1 MRACDVVGRQRGR
14 YTVIVDGR
22 KQGACNDQRNVCV
35 SRFDEALRIIVPLLR
50 EGRVDFQGTYY
61 RADQCGLRRSP

>member
-1 MRACDVVGRQRGR
+1 
-14 YTVIVDGR
+14 
-22 KQGACNDQRNVCV
+22 V